1 MIYDL
6 AIVLAIAALT
16 GLVARRFNQPGIL
29 GYLFAGLIV
38 GPYIPIPLF
47 ADPHRIEE
55 LSHLG
60 VVLVMFAVGLEFR
73 IKTLGQILPLSGV
86 TGVIQIGALL
96 LIGSAIG
103 EALGWSPTAG
113 LCLGATIAISSTM
126 VVTGIFRQMEV
137 EEDVRTHVLGVLV
150 VQDMAAILL
159 IAVVTALAEGRSVDP
174 RSLGLLM
181 GQLAGM
187 VVGMLVIGLLVVPRL
202 VRYTLDRAGAEGLV
216 VLAAG
221 LAFLFATVAHAM
233 GYSDALGAF
242 LAGMVVA
249 ESGRAKEVEHA
260 IEPLRAVF
268 AAIFFVSIGMT
279 VDPRVAWANAPLAL
293 VISGVVVVG
302 QLLFVVL
309 GSVLTGLSLRRSV
322 LSGLALGQIGE
333 LSFILAGIAIAGKVL
348 EPRMLPV
355 LVMVATITA
364 FTTPLLLRGSQR
376 IIDGIDHLVPDL
388 VHRVLSLYQDSIRR
402 AEASSSDSLRRPA
415 MTVVLD
421 WMALLLLL
429 ILRQA
434 VLTVP
439 AVRDR
444 GGVVDLVV
452 VLLALPFMVGLVRNT
467 RLLIRRLSEQADAIR
482 APGQRVI
489 ARLVSGMT
497 SLTVILAIGLPTW
510 AVLDPFI
517 DTSWPGLATLA
528 LVLIAAVVV
537 GRRARR
543 ADASYASSAER
554 LARRIA
560 AHVQE
565 EPTVEEGAQ
574 GAEAATFEILHETL
588 VLAPDSPGAGHTL
601 IEVNLRARTGATV
614 VAIQHA
620 SGAKSLPTGHEPLQA
635 GDILALSGS
644 RSALERAR
652 AVLAP
657 GGPPIASA

>member
-1 MIYDL
+1 MIHDL

-16 GLVARRFNQPGIL
+16 GLIARRLGQPGIL

-47 ADPHRIEE
+47 ADPARITE

-73 IKTLGQILPLSGV
+73 IKTLGQILPLSGL
-86 TGVIQIGALL
+86 TGLIQIGALML
-96 LIGSAIG
+96 LGAQIGDL
-103 EALGWSPTAG
+103 LGWSSTAG
-113 LCLGATIAISSTM
+113 VCLGATIAISSTM

-150 VQDMAAILL
+150 VQDIAAILL

-174 RSLGLLM
+174 RSLGHLV

-202 VRYTLDRAGAEGLV
+202 VRYTLDRAGSEGLV

-221 LAFLFATVAHAM
+221 LAFLFAAVAHAM

-249 ESGRAKEVEHA
+249 ESGRAHDVEVSV
-260 IEPLRAVF
+260 EPLRAVF

-279 VDPRVAWANAPLAL
+279 VDPRVAWASAPFAL
-293 VISGVVVVG
+293 VISAVVIVG
-302 QLLFVVL
+302 QLLFVFI
-309 GSVLTGLSLRRSV
+309 GSVLSGLSLRRSV

-333 LSFILAGIAIAGKVL
+333 LSFIIAGIAIAGQVL

-364 FTTPLLLRGSQR
+364 FTTPLLLRASQR
-376 IIDGIDHLVPDL
+376 IVDRFDRWVPDV
-388 VHRVLSLYQDSIRR
+388 VHHALALYQATIRR
-402 AEASSSDSLRRPA
+402 AEASKSDSLRRPA
-415 MTVVLD
+415 MAVVLD

-429 ILRQA
+429 IVRQA
-434 VLTVP
+434 VLTAP
-439 AVRDR
+439 AIRARSGIVDTA
-444 GGVVDLVV
+444 VVIV
-452 VLLALPFMVGLVRNT
+452 ALPFIVGLIRSS
-467 RLLIRRLSEQADAIR
+467 RLLIRRLHGNLGTIR
-482 APGQRVI
+482 EPGQRVL
-489 ARLVSGMT
+489 AHLVTGMT
-497 SLTVILAIGLPTW
+497 SLTVLLAIGLPTW
-510 AVLDPFI
+510 AVLHPFI
-517 DTSWPGLATLA
+517 DGSWLGGVVIA
-528 LVLIAAVVV
+528 LVVIAAVII

-543 ADASYASSAER
+543 ADATYSSSAAR
-554 LARRIA
+554 LAQRIA
-560 AHVQE
+560 AHAQDP
-565 EPTVEEGAQ
+565 EPEPQSPSLEIEHVTLTL
-574 GAEAATFEILHETL
+574 AA
-588 VLAPDSPGAGHTL
+588 DSPAANHTL

-620 SGAKSLPTGHEPLQA
+620 GSSAVLPTGHERLLA
-635 GDILALSGS
+635 GDVLALSGS
-644 RSALERAR
+644 RDALDRAR
-652 AVLAP
+652 AVLEAD
-657 GGPPIASA
+657 G